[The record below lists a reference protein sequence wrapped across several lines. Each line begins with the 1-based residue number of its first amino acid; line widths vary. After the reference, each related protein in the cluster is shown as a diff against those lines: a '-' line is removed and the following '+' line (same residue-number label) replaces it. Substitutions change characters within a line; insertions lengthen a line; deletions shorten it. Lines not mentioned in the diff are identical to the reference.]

1 MGGGGGMQ
9 LGKGG
14 TLDGGCHKGY
24 VRDRTDALG
33 LLDLAAGQSV
43 KEEGGRS
50 GSYAPSLLVYQ

>member
-1 MGGGGGMQ
+1 MQ

-14 TLDGGCHKGY
+14 SLDGGCHKGY
-24 VRDRTDALG
+24 VWDRTDALG
-33 LLDLAAGQSV
+33 LLDLTAGQSG